1 MNLLKVL
8 IAFVVVLLLQTMVI
22 SRIHYVQMLDLFL
35 LMNIYFA
42 LNFNQMIS
50 MGISIPSGL
59 IQDAFLKGNVIG
71 INAFSKTIIVFF
83 ISGLSSRVMLKHPVA
98 IMFLVAIST
107 VVDYYI
113 ILGLHMLFGL
123 KPFNLTWQMLL
134 IAAILNGVI
143 GAIAFQM
150 VDRFR
155 MRKEYA

>member
-1 MNLLKVL
+1 
-8 IAFVVVLLLQTMVI
+8 MVI
-22 SRIHYVQMLDLFL
+22 SRIHYVEMLDLFL

-50 MGISIPSGL
+50 MGIAIPSGL

-98 IMFLVAIST
+98 IMFLVALST

-123 KPFNLTWQMLL
+123 KPFNLSWQMLL

-143 GAIAFQM
+143 GAIGFQM

-155 MRKEYA
+155 MKKEYA

>member
-1 MNLLKVL
+1 
-8 IAFVVVLLLQTMVI
+8 MVI
-22 SRIHYVQMLDLFL
+22 SRIHYVEMLDLFL

-50 MGISIPSGL
+50 MGIAIPSGL

-123 KPFNLTWQMLL
+123 KPFNLSWQMLL

-143 GAIAFQM
+143 GAIGFQM

-155 MRKEYA
+155 MKKEYA